1 MVGFPTFNVLCVVS
15 FVFFL
20 LDVTS
25 YRNLESSN
33 VVKHC
38 FEKLVRIVDLPLN
51 WRFGSKDFPE
61 PDIFHPMT
69 YLERHC
75 LRHRMTGKSEKASAS
90 SFAFGARHTDHDGGV
105 DLHRWFR
112 PIGALTGSTL
122 CPVDFSAQYVLG
134 QSRNYWEKRQHWHR
148 YHHERPFH
156 CCGISTT
163 TTGTIRTAE
172 ASDVVEKDI
181 NDRAGIG
188 SFDRDHG
195 KFIPGV
201 EL

>member
-90 SFAFGARHTDHDGGV
+90 SFCFWGQT
-105 DLHRWFR
+105 HR
-112 PIGALTGSTL
+112 P
-122 CPVDFSAQYVLG
+122 
-134 QSRNYWEKRQHWHR
+134 
-148 YHHERPFH
+148 
-156 CCGISTT
+156 
-163 TTGTIRTAE
+163 
-172 ASDVVEKDI
+172 
-181 NDRAGIG
+181 
-188 SFDRDHG
+188 
-195 KFIPGV
+195 
-201 EL
+201 